1 MNFIT
6 IDYAF
11 FLIISFTIYWA
22 LNKQLKAQ
30 NIFILVANYVF
41 YGWWDYRFLLLIFVC
56 ATLDYFIGIKM
67 HKADK
72 KAKRIYLNLSLL
84 LNIGVLFVFKYFNF
98 FIASFH
104 DTLASIGINDS
115 LHTLNIILPVG
126 LSFFTFQTLS
136 YSLDIYKGKIEPTTN
151 YLVFL
156 SFTSFFPQLLAG
168 PIERAAQLIP
178 QLSNP
183 RHFNY
188 YQAVDGMRQITY
200 GIFKKVVIA
209 DHLALRVNELF
220 FNYEHATSGE
230 LFKGMIFFVVQL
242 YTDFSGYSDIAIGT
256 GKLFGFKLVTN
267 FRTPFFA
274 KTIPEAWTRWH
285 ISLTT
290 WFRDYV
296 YLPLV
301 RKNKKSLLW
310 RLYCTIVLF
319 VLIGLWHGA
328 NFTFVV
334 FGILHGLYYI
344 PNIISKQSSSVKKAI
359 TYLKEHPFFSKIS
372 IVFTF
377 LLVGLT
383 TVLFRAPDIHV
394 AFTYYRRLFSFQGL
408 GVPDA
413 DTIKW
418 AVILVLFFAFEW
430 IQQNKPHQFE
440 ISKLMHPYRLAV
452 EVGMIV
458 LILYMGF
465 FGQATF
471 YYFKF

>member
-6 IDYAF
+6 IDYAI
-11 FLIISFTIYWA
+11 FLMVTFGIYWA
-22 LNKQLKAQ
+22 LNKNLKVQ
-30 NIFILVANYVF
+30 NVFILIANYIF

-56 ATLDYFIGIKM
+56 ANLDYFIGIKM
-67 HKADK
+67 YKADK
-72 KAKRIYLNLSLL
+72 LVKRRYLNLSLC
-84 LNIGVLFVFKYFNF
+84 LNIGVLFIFKYFKF
-98 FIASFH
+98 FISSFH
-104 DTLASIGINDS
+104 DALGSIGIKDN

-136 YSLDIYKGKIEPTTN
+136 YSLDIFKGKIAPTTN
-151 YLVFL
+151 YVVFL

-168 PIERAAQLIP
+168 PIERAAQLVP
-178 QLSNP
+178 QLSNK
-183 RHFNY
+183 RYFNY
-188 YQAVDGMRQITY
+188 YQAVDGLRQIAY
-200 GIFKKVVIA
+200 GVFKKVVIA
-209 DHLALRVNELF
+209 DHLALRVNSIF
-220 FNYEHATSGE
+220 YNYQTATSGE
-230 LFKGMIFFVVQL
+230 LFKGMIFFVIEL

-267 FRTPFFA
+267 FKTPFFA

-301 RKNKKSLLW
+301 RRNKNRLMW
-310 RLYCTIVLF
+310 RLYCTILLF

-328 NFTFVV
+328 NFTFVT

-344 PNIISKQSSSVKKAI
+344 PNILSKRSSTIKNGI
-359 TYLKEHPFFSKIS
+359 TYLKEDPYLSKVS

-377 LLVGLT
+377 LLVALT
-383 TVLFRAPDIHV
+383 TVLFRAPDVHV
-394 AFTYYRRLFSFQGL
+394 AFIYYKRLFMFQGL
-408 GVPDA
+408 SMPDH
-413 DTIKW
+413 DTTKW
-418 AVILVLFFAFEW
+418 VIILVLFFAFEW
-430 IQQNKPHQFE
+430 IQQHKSHQFE
-440 ISKLMHPYRLAV
+440 ISKLYRPYRIAV
-452 EVGMIV
+452 EFCTVIA
-458 LILYMGF
+458 ILYFGF

>member
-6 IDYAF
+6 VDYVI
-11 FLIISFTIYWA
+11 FLTISFFIYWA
-22 LNKQLKAQ
+22 LNKHLKAQ
-30 NIFILVANYVF
+30 NAFILIANYVF

-56 ATLDYFIGIKM
+56 ATLDYFIGIRM

-72 KAKRIYLNLSLL
+72 VWKRRYLNLSLL

-98 FIASFH
+98 FIDSFH
-104 DTLASIGINDS
+104 NTLSSIGINDS

-151 YLVFL
+151 YVIFL

-168 PIERAAQLIP
+168 PIERAAQLVP
-178 QLSNP
+178 QLASA

-200 GIFKKVVIA
+200 GIFKKVIIA
-209 DHLALRVNELF
+209 DHLALRVNTIF

-230 LFKGMIFFVVQL
+230 LFKGMIFFVIQL

-267 FRTPFFA
+267 FKTPFFA

-290 WFRDYV
+290 CFRDYV

-310 RLYCTIVLF
+310 RLYCTVILF

-328 NFTFVV
+328 NFTFIV

-344 PNIISKQSSSVKKAI
+344 PNIVSKKSKAVKNVI
-359 TYLKEHPFFSKIS
+359 NYLKENPFFSRVS
-372 IVFTF
+372 MVFTF
-377 LLVGLT
+377 LLVALT
-383 TVLFRAPDIHV
+383 TVLFRAPNVHV
-394 AFTYYRRLFSFQGL
+394 AFTYYQRLFMLQGL
-408 GVPDA
+408 SIPDI
-413 DTIKW
+413 DTLKW
-418 AVILVLFFAFEW
+418 TAILVLFFAFEW
-430 IQQNKPHQFE
+430 VQQDKAHQFE
-440 ISKLMHPYRLAV
+440 ISKINRPFRIAI
-452 EVGMIV
+452 EFCITF
-458 LILYMGF
+458 LILYCGF
-465 FGQATF
+465 FGQADF